1 MSNQS
6 RSSAKCPGTKT
17 NGSFLPF
24 VLAFALSAIGQF
36 ALTQATAGD
45 PGANAA
51 SPFSPWFML
60 GAAIVI
66 SSGGILTLRSS
77 PRPSP
82 NIDPREKKVWP
93 LVEIL
98 IGAVSALSA
107 GMCVQLLIYLSNEV
121 DPSITVTKDWVEIIL
136 IGLAIVIPVGCFL
149 FWVTK
154 IVISLPSTSTPA
166 EASDRYSGNFVVVIA
181 YLLIG
186 RALFRRGAGQS
197 PQSGE
202 QPKVLSVLK

>member
-1 MSNQS
+1 M
-6 RSSAKCPGTKT
+6 
-17 NGSFLPF
+17 
-24 VLAFALSAIGQF
+24 I
-36 ALTQATAGD
+36 
-45 PGANAA
+45 
-51 SPFSPWFML
+51 

-66 SSGGILTLRSS
+66 SSGGILTIRSS

-121 DPSITVTKDWVEIIL
+121 DPSVTVTKDWVEIIL

-154 IVISLPSTSTPA
+154 IVIALLSTSTPA